1 MFSGGSGHCL
11 VGAVTIVQW
20 GQWPL
25 FSGGSGHC
33 SMGAVAIVQLEQWS
47 LFSGGSGYCLTG
59 AVAILYR
66 ARGKGSLTLSADSLC
81 GLSLRTLCGFS
92 LWTLSAD
99 SLCGLSLRTLS
110 ADSLWILSADSL
122 RTPSPQRACHAEA
135 CRTPRQ
141 LEEFVTAL
149 GMLKQSILEVMELE
163 KSFTRLR
170 DGRTRGISLCRYLL
184 HLLYLRH

>member
-1 MFSGGSGHCL
+1 MFSGGSD
-11 VGAVTIVQW
+11 
-20 GQWPL
+20 
-25 FSGGSGHC
+25 HC

-66 ARGKGSLTLSADSLC
+66 ARGKGSLTLSADSLCGHSICGLSLRTLSVDSLC